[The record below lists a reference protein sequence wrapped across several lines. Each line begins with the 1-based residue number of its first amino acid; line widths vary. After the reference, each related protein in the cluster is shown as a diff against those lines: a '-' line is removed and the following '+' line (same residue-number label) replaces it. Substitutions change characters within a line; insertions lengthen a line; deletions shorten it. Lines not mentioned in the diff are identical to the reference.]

1 MTASLHLGRR
11 SRRPDA
17 SAMKPVVIARTAAIA
32 AVLVL
37 AGIGCNAGAG
47 QSPTAVAEAGATA
60 TAIPPAVPT
69 PRPASDA
76 IATPAPDTPLLPDPQ
91 ALKDRIATM
100 TGDVPDEVSD
110 ELLTAEDTP
119 EPAMDSDEEP
129 DPDDPDGEAISA
141 APTSVV
147 PTRGVVDAQ
156 GNLPQPEPGDA
167 LIDFTLPRAGGGEI
181 TLSEVGGDKNT
192 VLVFYRAFW

>member
-1 MTASLHLGRR
+1 
-11 SRRPDA
+11 
-17 SAMKPVVIARTAAIA
+17 MKPVTVVRIA
-32 AVLVL
+32 AVAAVVVF
-37 AGIGCNAGAG
+37 AGIGCGAGAG

-60 TAIPPAVPT
+60 TAIPPVVPI

-110 ELLTAEDTP
+110 ELLTGEDTP

-147 PTRGVVDAQ
+147 PKRAVVDAQ